1 MIVRDH
7 RKKILIVD
15 DDTRILQTLKSI
27 LQLRGFIV
35 QTAQTRAEAIQK
47 SQAQRYN
54 LALLDIRLP
63 DMEGTELLTQT
74 SLGTPQMGTTIIS
87 DYLSLEN
94 TVGSPSLGAD
104 AYLVKPIDP
113 SNLLKI
119 AKDKLHEQE
128 VEGYRTVL
136 PEDYNSP

>member
-27 LQLRGFIV
+27 LQLQGYIV
-35 QTAQTRAEAIQK
+35 QTAQTGAEAIQK

-63 DMEGTELLTQT
+63 DMEGTELLTKMP
-74 SLGTPQMGTTIIS
+74 LGTPRMRTIIIS
-87 DYLSLEN
+87 GYPSLEN
-94 TVGSPSLGAD
+94 TVGSLNLGAD

-113 SNLLKI
+113 SDLVKI
-119 AKDKLHEQE
+119 VKDKLYEQE

-136 PEDYNSP
+136 P